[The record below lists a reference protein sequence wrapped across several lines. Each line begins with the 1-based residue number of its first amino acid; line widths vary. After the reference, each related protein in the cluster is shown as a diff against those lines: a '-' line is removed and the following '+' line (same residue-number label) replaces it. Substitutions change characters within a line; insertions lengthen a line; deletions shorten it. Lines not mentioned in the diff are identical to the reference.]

1 MIPSNF
7 DYIRP
12 DTLEAA
18 QVAIAN
24 AGASRSVKLI
34 AGGQSLLTALKQRQL
49 EPGLL
54 VDLAGVREL
63 QTGVTVGPE
72 GLTVGAMTRQADFVA
87 DALTA
92 THAPVFRA
100 VAAAAA
106 DPMVRRRGTVVG
118 AFCEADSFGDWVP
131 AALVHDTTLTIRSGT
146 ATRQVPLSELAS
158 KPAEGRLATGEIVVS
173 ATIPALP
180 EGTRH
185 AYRKVKHAAIG
196 WGIAS
201 LAAALSTGA
210 DGGIAQ
216 IRLAAAGALRVPQR
230 LTALEAALI
239 GTDPTDAA
247 GLDLTITTALAEI
260 EAIGDS
266 YASPEYRRRR
276 LAILIRRTLGE
287 LAGKTVQDT

>member
-12 DTLEAA
+12 DTLAAA

-24 AGASRSVKLI
+24 AGTSRSVKLI

-118 AFCEADSFGDWVP
+118 AFCEADPFGDWVP

-158 KPAEGRLATGEIVVS
+158 KPADGRLATGEIVVS
-173 ATIPALP
+173 ATIPALA

-201 LAAALSTGA
+201 LAATLSTGV
-210 DGGIAQ
+210 DGGITQ

-239 GTDPTDAA
+239 GIDPTDAA

-276 LAILIRRTLGE
+276 LAILIRRTLSE